1 MTHLVVPTGSARTS
15 PFELVA
21 ESIPH
26 MVWVAGADGSTEYFN
41 QQGRDY
47 TGLTVEQTSGWGWL
61 DVIHPDDVRRTR
73 EAWVEATETGRRY
86 EIDYRVQR
94 RSKDHLRRAQ
104 RDSAEALTLLETLQS
119 TAPVAFSFTD
129 RDLRLVRLNETLAA
143 LNGLVVEECLGRH
156 LAGVVP
162 TLWPRLEPI
171 YRE

>member
-86 EIDYRVQR
+86 EIDYRVRRFDGAYRWMTARALPMRIDGATVRWVGTWTDIEDQR

-119 TAPVAFSFTD
+119 TAPVAFSF
-129 RDLRLVRLNETLAA
+129 
-143 LNGLVVEECLGRH
+143 
-156 LAGVVP
+156 
-162 TLWPRLEPI
+162 
-171 YRE
+171 